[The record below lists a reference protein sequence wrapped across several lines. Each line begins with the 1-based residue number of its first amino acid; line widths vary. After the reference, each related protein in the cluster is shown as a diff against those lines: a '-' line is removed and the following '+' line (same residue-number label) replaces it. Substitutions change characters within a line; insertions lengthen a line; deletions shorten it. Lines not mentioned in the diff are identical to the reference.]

1 MVLKKGLGLVAA
13 LLAAP
18 AAWATNGMNMEGYGA
33 QAAALGGA
41 GMAYDTGNSAVMN
54 NPATL
59 ALRKDGT
66 ILGLGITRLGPDVA
80 AHIDAMGATAQSGGT
95 AYWMPSFSLIRT
107 DHGWSYGLAVLA
119 QGGMGT
125 EYDANSFQSLSGL
138 PVRSEVGFARAMFP
152 VAKKVT
158 DQLALAAQVDFV
170 WAGLDMQMD
179 MSAAQMQAGMMAGML
194 SASGTMAGML
204 GTMPANGYARFD
216 VTDGSDWKQQTR
228 GHGWAYKLG
237 AHYQVTPQLAVGAS
251 FHSKTRIKDLTG
263 SGTLGMGVIGGAP
276 MAMPGHY
283 TIQDFEWPTT
293 WAVGVSWQAN
303 DQWRLVADI
312 KRLKWSETMEDF
324 RVRFV
329 SAMGDLNVTMKQN
342 WDDQTVY
349 MVGVQ
354 YQPKPGLALRAGFN
368 YSKNPIKAPFLNP
381 LFPATVEKHWT
392 MGIGMRLDERNS
404 LAAALVFAPQ
414 VTQTIPGIPGV
425 APDIRIT
432 HSQFTTRLNWTHR
445 F

>member
-1 MVLKKGLGLVAA
+1 MLKKGLGLVAA

-33 QAAALGGA
+33 PAAALGGA

-66 ILGLGITRLGPDVA
+66 VLGLGITRLGPDVA

-125 EYDANSFQSLSGL
+125 EYDANSFLSLSGL

-179 MSAAQMQAGMMAGML
+179 MSRAQMQAGMMAGML

-216 VTDGSDWKQQTR
+216 VTDGSD
-228 GHGWAYKLG
+228 
-237 AHYQVTPQLAVGAS
+237 
-251 FHSKTRIKDLTG
+251 
-263 SGTLGMGVIGGAP
+263 
-276 MAMPGHY
+276 
-283 TIQDFEWPTT
+283 
-293 WAVGVSWQAN
+293 
-303 DQWRLVADI
+303 
-312 KRLKWSETMEDF
+312 
-324 RVRFV
+324 
-329 SAMGDLNVTMKQN
+329 
-342 WDDQTVY
+342 
-349 MVGVQ
+349 
-354 YQPKPGLALRAGFN
+354 
-368 YSKNPIKAPFLNP
+368 
-381 LFPATVEKHWT
+381 
-392 MGIGMRLDERNS
+392 
-404 LAAALVFAPQ
+404 
-414 VTQTIPGIPGV
+414 
-425 APDIRIT
+425 
-432 HSQFTTRLNWTHR
+432 
-445 F
+445 

>member
-1 MVLKKGLGLVAA
+1 M
-13 LLAAP
+13 
-18 AAWATNGMNMEGYGA
+18 
-33 QAAALGGA
+33 
-41 GMAYDTGNSAVMN
+41 
-54 NPATL
+54 
-59 ALRKDGT
+59 
-66 ILGLGITRLGPDVA
+66 
-80 AHIDAMGATAQSGGT
+80 
-95 AYWMPSFSLIRT
+95 
-107 DHGWSYGLAVLA
+107 
-119 QGGMGT
+119 
-125 EYDANSFQSLSGL
+125 
-138 PVRSEVGFARAMFP
+138 
-152 VAKKVT
+152 
-158 DQLALAAQVDFV
+158 
-170 WAGLDMQMD
+170 
-179 MSAAQMQAGMMAGML
+179 
-194 SASGTMAGML
+194 
-204 GTMPANGYARFD
+204 
-216 VTDGSDWKQQTR
+216 
-228 GHGWAYKLG
+228 
-237 AHYQVTPQLAVGAS
+237 TPQLAVGAS

-263 SGTLGMGVIGGAP
+263 NGTLGMGVIGGAP

-368 YSKNPIKAPFLNP
+368 YGKNPIKAPFLNP

-432 HSQFTTRLNWTHR
+432 HSQFTTRINWTHR